1 MSILKELSEKDK
13 KWIKY
18 AFSVC
23 RDYDLSKDLVQDA
36 YLKVVDFKECNDAGF
51 KKIIKN
57 QFLDYI
63 KRQNKQTE
71 LIETFYNS
79 DDNSITDYELRVLN
93 RFYKL
98 PEITQE
104 LIRNKADQSFRDL
117 EENYG
122 INFLKVRRDINK
134 AIKQITDEKK

>member
-1 MSILKELSEKDK
+1 MSILEELSKHNK
-13 KWIKY
+13 KWVKY

-23 RDYDLSKDLVQDA
+23 RDYDLSRDLVQES

-51 KKIIKN
+51 RKVIKN
-57 QFLDYI
+57 TFINYI

-71 LIETFYNS
+71 LIETFYNV

-104 LIRNKADQSFRDL
+104 LISNKANQSFRDL

-122 INFLKVRRDINK
+122 INFQKIRRDINK
-134 AIKQITDEKK
+134 AIKTITDEK